1 LAGVGGDVFD
11 KDKKPIAP
19 TNKDAK
25 AGTHD
30 PNYMTLAGI
39 GGDVFNQK

>member
-1 LAGVGGDVFD
+1 VFEEKKEAGGGGGGGGG
-11 KDKKPIAP
+11 PIAP

-30 PNYMTLAGI
+30 PNYMVSLCP
-39 GGDVFNQK
+39 